1 VKENGIFFTFEYLI
15 FIFIIKYSTS
25 GVANIPDH
33 GPQKIFNAGRKK
45 KGREE
50 KGGKK
55 EKKEKE
61 RKRIERKRE
70 Y

>member
-1 VKENGIFFTFEYLI
+1 VKENGIFFTFEY
-15 FIFIIKYSTS
+15 FIFIIKYIGGKYS
-25 GVANIPDH
+25 GPRDH
-33 GPQKIFNAGRKK
+33 WPQKIFNAGRKK

-55 EKKEKE
+55 GKKEKE